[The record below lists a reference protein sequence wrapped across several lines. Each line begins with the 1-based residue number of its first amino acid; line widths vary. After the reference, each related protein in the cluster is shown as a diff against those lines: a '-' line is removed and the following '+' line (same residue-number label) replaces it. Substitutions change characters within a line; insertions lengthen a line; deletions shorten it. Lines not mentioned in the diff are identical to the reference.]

1 MRSKNAKRLVE
12 FRGEHPQLQDGKC
25 YTIADLVKVCNDINP
40 DTIKYSTLKGRLYG
54 SQYCTPNHLKPTFLF
69 EKNRL
74 GYDAAARERVRTA
87 SRLENKSERIMAKWL
102 RVKL

>member
-12 FRGEHPQLQDGKC
+12 FRGEHPKLEDGKC
-25 YTIADLVKVCNDINP
+25 YTIAEYVKVCNETNP
-40 DTIKYSTLKGRLYG
+40 ETLKYSTLKGRLYG
-54 SQYCTPNHLKPTFLF
+54 TQYCTPDHLKPIFAF

-74 GYDAAARERVRTA
+74 GYDKAARERVATA
-87 SRLENKSERIMAKWL
+87 SRLENSCERMMDKWL

>member
-12 FRGEHPQLQDGKC
+12 FRGEHPRLQNGNC
-25 YTIADLVKVCNDINP
+25 STFAELFKVCNDIKP
-40 DTIKYSTLKGRLYG
+40 ETIKYSTLKGRLYG
-54 SQYCTPNHLKPTFLF
+54 SQYCTPTHLKPIFSF

>member
-12 FRGEHPQLQDGKC
+12 FRGHHHDLKNGEC
-25 YTIADLVKVCNDINP
+25 YTIAEYTKVCNNLKP
-40 DTIKYSTLKGRLYG
+40 DSIKYSTLKGRLYG
-54 SQYCTPNHLKPTFLF
+54 KQYCTPSDLKSIESYP
-69 EKNRL
+69 KNRL
-74 GYDAAARERVRTA
+74 GYDAAARERVRSA